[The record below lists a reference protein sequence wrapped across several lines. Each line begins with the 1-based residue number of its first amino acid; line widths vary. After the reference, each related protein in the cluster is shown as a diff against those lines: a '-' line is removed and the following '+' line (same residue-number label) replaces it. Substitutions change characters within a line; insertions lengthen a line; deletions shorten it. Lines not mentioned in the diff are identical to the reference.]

1 LTGCAAILLDCDATT
16 LHSFMGIGIAKGDPN
31 KIVSFALKRKKKMTE
46 LKQIRVLVI
55 DEVSML
61 SEKVVQIIENIARI
75 IKSPHVFGKIQVVMT
90 GDFPTAAH
98 RDGENPTHGFFESPI
113 WNRLFTKET
122 ILNSKP
128 CSARKIQ
135 STGKSYPKHGTV
147 GSRTSYNVL
156 KTRLDAKY
164 DPALHNGCVPSK
176 YSQPESTWITRTGD
190 TTPNCVERR
199 PCSSSPKDGRRDIRD
214 LNTFIPYKTVMECK
228 ISRPNSGTTNLTP
241 WSPPQISPR
250 F

>member
-1 LTGCAAILLDCDATT
+1 
-16 LHSFMGIGIAKGDPN
+16 
-31 KIVSFALKRKKKMTE
+31 MTE

-75 IKSPHVFGKIQVVMT
+75 IKKSPHVFGKIQVVMT
-90 GDFPTAAH
+90 GDFYQLPPIETRGEPDTA
-98 RDGENPTHGFFESPI
+98 RFCFESPI

-147 GSRTSYNVL
+147 GSRTRV
-156 KTRLDAKY
+156 
-164 DPALHNGCVPSK
+164 
-176 YSQPESTWITRTGD
+176 IT
-190 TTPNCVERR
+190 C
-199 PCSSSPKDGRRDIRD
+199 
-214 LNTFIPYKTVMECK
+214 
-228 ISRPNSGTTNLTP
+228 
-241 WSPPQISPR
+241 
-250 F
+250 

>member
-1 LTGCAAILLDCDATT
+1 
-16 LHSFMGIGIAKGDPN
+16 
-31 KIVSFALKRKKKMTE
+31 MTE

-75 IKSPHVFGKIQVVMT
+75 IKKSPHVFGKIQVVMT
-90 GDFPTAAH
+90 GDFYQLPPIETRGEPDTA
-98 RDGENPTHGFFESPI
+98 RFCFESPI

-156 KTRLDAKY
+156 KPDSTPTRA
-164 DPALHNGCVPSK
+164 P
-176 YSQPESTWITRTGD
+176 
-190 TTPNCVERR
+190 
-199 PCSSSPKDGRRDIRD
+199 
-214 LNTFIPYKTVMECK
+214 
-228 ISRPNSGTTNLTP
+228 
-241 WSPPQISPR
+241 
-250 F
+250 